1 MTSPEA
7 FEIPIG
13 TDYRGTHGL
22 LQFIPYFDPRE
33 EHKAQICAYLI
44 NAPSYHPDWSQYVMA
59 VTSLASIEGVAE
71 PELKFEGAT
80 HELMVATLQPQYPQT
95 VESILQG
102 MRKGAPPPALTPIN
116 VAEQFKATDEEM
128 LKLTWLL
135 GRAVVR
141 GNLDPEAVNGAS
153 AVRAKWYHTAND
165 ILNSLR
171 GEGTFSKGCRSG
183 GGSS

>member
-1 MTSPEA
+1 MSEPTA

-22 LQFIPYFDPRE
+22 LQFIPYFDPRP

-44 NAPSYHPDWSQYVMA
+44 NAPSYHPDWSQYVLA
-59 VTSLASIEGVAE
+59 VTSLAPMKDTE
-71 PELKFEGAT
+71 PPLLKFEGAT
-80 HELMVATLQPQYPQT
+80 HELMCATLQPRYSQT
-95 VESILQG
+95 VESILEN
-102 MRKGAPPPALTPIN
+102 MRKGVPPPALTPIN
-116 VAEQFKATDEEM
+116 VAEQFKATDDEM

-141 GNLDPEAVNGAS
+141 GKLDPEATNGADQ
-153 AVRAKWYHTAND
+153 VRAKWYHTAHD

-171 GEGTFSKGCRSG
+171 GETSNV
-183 GGSS
+183 